1 MIRSK
6 IINVFMLV
14 SFILCVTSC
23 DSTKHEIT
31 LVATNYA
38 ESFYNYDYKTAV
50 QFVTNESKHV
60 IVFYSSNVSQSDLD
74 QYNRSKKIKV
84 KIEDVKLNDESN
96 EATVTVKI
104 SNMLRISLLNKH
116 DTTIK
121 EKEIHLDLKL
131 IDGKWLVDLTANKWS

>member
-6 IINVFMLV
+6 LVNLFVLV
-14 SFILCVTSC
+14 SIILCGTSC

-31 LVATNYA
+31 LVATSYA
-38 ESFYNYDYKTAV
+38 ESFYNYDYKTAA
-50 QFVTNESKHV
+50 QFVTNESKHI

-74 QYNRSKKIKV
+74 QYNHSKKIKV
-84 KIEDVKLNDESN
+84 EIEDVKLNDEYN
-96 EATVTVKI
+96 EATVTMKI
-104 SNMLRISLLNKH
+104 TNMLKISLLNKP

-131 IDGKWLVDLTANKWS
+131 VDGKWLVDLTSTK